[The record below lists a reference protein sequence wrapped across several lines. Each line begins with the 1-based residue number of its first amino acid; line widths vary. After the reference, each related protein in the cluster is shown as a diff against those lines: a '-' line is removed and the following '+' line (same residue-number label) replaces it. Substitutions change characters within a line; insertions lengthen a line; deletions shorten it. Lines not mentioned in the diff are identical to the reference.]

1 MEVGKQIQR
10 YRKEKNLSQDEL
22 ADKIFV
28 SRQSISNWERDVTYP
43 DIQNLLLLSQVFDI
57 SLDTLIKGDIQ
68 TMKEI
73 IHQTDYKQYVT
84 DSKLFVIFLLLSI
97 TVTIPLI
104 LYLEW
109 YGAAFSFLI
118 WIISMFYAHKID
130 RFKNKHNLRTYRE
143 LVAYDEG
150 KSLSD
155 IEQIREDAKAPYQ
168 KILIV
173 LAFSGA
179 TVIIALL
186 ITSICLWLFPIK

>member
-57 SLDTLIKGDIQ
+57 SVDTLIKGDVQ
-68 TMKEI
+68 TMKKI
-73 IHQTDYKQYVT
+73 IHQTDYKQYDT
-84 DSKLFVIFLLLSI
+84 DTKLFVIFLLLSM

-109 YGAAFSFLI
+109 YGAILSFLI
-118 WIISMFYAHKID
+118 WAISTFYAHKIE

-150 KSLSD
+150 KSLSE

-168 KILIV
+168 KVVIV
-173 LAFSGA
+173 LVFSGI
-179 TVIIALL
+179 TIIIALL
-186 ITSICLWLFPIK
+186 ITAICLWLFPIK